1 MTILF
6 LTNPDVVDSQSMP
19 RFADMVIGG
28 MKQRGHAVKTL
39 TSKARFSRFSSRPFL
54 RKWLSYFD
62 RFVFFRKQLADV
74 RASLSENTLV
84 VCLDQ
89 ALGPWLPFF
98 RDVPLVT
105 HCHDL
110 LSIRAARSEFPHT
123 CISSTGKV
131 YNRYIHHGLRSCAHF
146 VAVSDATKRDIDRL
160 LSDGVQ
166 TSRVVYNGFNGSF
179 SPGDP
184 FEAQRSLTTRLR
196 VTLDHGYLLHVGGN
210 NWYKNKLGVVKL
222 YEAWRRYAGVDT
234 PLLLVGPKPSGS
246 VARAIEGSEF
256 SSEIHTLDVVE
267 DDLLLAAYRGARA
280 LLFPSIAEGFGWPI
294 AEAMACG
301 CPVVTTGLAPMTEV
315 GAEDAYYI
323 PVMPAAE
330 GDVSEW
336 AQAAATVI
344 QRAVEA
350 QQCDRIRLM
359 QVAETVR
366 QRFSTENAL
375 NQIETI
381 YFDILKKQ
389 KAA

>member
-1 MTILF
+1 
-6 LTNPDVVDSQSMP
+6 MP
-19 RFADMVIGG
+19 RFADMVVEG
-28 MKQRGHAVKTL
+28 MKQRGHAVRCL
-39 TSKARFSRFSSRPFL
+39 TSTARISRFSSHPFL

-62 RFVFFRKQLADV
+62 RFLLFRKQLAEV
-74 RASLSENTLV
+74 RASLPEDTLV
-84 VCLDQ
+84 VSLDQ

-110 LSIRAARSEFPHT
+110 LSIRAAKSEFPHT
-123 CISSTGKV
+123 RISSTGKV

-146 VAVSDATKRDIDRL
+146 VAVSDATKKDIDRL
-160 LSDGVQ
+160 LSDAVQ
-166 TSRVVYNGFNGSF
+166 TSRVVYNGFNGNF

-184 FEAQRSLTTRLR
+184 LEARRLLSSR
-196 VTLDHGYLLHVGGN
+196 LGVALGDGFLLHVGGN

-222 YEAWRRYAGVDT
+222 YEAWRLFAGVDI
-234 PLLLVGPKPSGS
+234 PLVLVGPKPSGRA
-246 VARAIEGSEF
+246 ARAIEGSDF
-256 SSEIHTLDVVE
+256 SSGIRILDVVE
-267 DDLLLAAYRGARA
+267 DDLLLACYRGARA
-280 LLFPSIAEGFGWPI
+280 LIFPSIAEGFGWPI

-330 GDVSEW
+330 ADAPGW
-336 AQAAATVI
+336 ARAAATVI
-344 QRAVEA
+344 QHAVEA
-350 QQCDRIRLM
+350 QQCDRCRLM
-359 QVAETVR
+359 QVAEAV
-366 QRFSTENAL
+366 QQKFSTNSAL

-381 YFDILKKQ
+381 YFDILEKQ